1 MKISLK
7 HCIYLI
13 LFYNLTINVF
23 ANDVNNLIEL
33 NTQKFKFI
41 LETAV
46 KNHIDTFDIDQA
58 SESAFQAMLNYL
70 DNQSKYYSAKQLK
83 EYQEKNAGKAEGIGI
98 TIATISDSVVVG
110 SVQKNSPAE
119 KAGIKRGD
127 ILLFVDNQA
136 VTGKTQQEVNEL
148 LAGDT
153 GTVVNV
159 ILKNTVGELKNYVVG
174 REIFKVSSIGSSF
187 FLKSHKI
194 GYIAS
199 TRFTSNIYNDLSKEI
214 DDFLKKGLEFL
225 IIDLRGNPGGYLD
238 EVVKIT
244 AEFLPKNH
252 QIIYTNSK
260 NSEFSFNF
268 KTEKDGKYLK
278 IPLAILVD
286 GQTASAAEIFTA
298 ALQDHDRAI
307 VLGENT
313 FGKGTVQRLWSFK
326 DGSGFRLTVA
336 EYFSPIGRRIDK
348 TIFKKSIGKAELD
361 ESLKLSV
368 GEEAFKEISKAFEET
383 GGATN
388 LPIYKTNKG
397 RTLISKGGIFPDEL
411 VQSDTLTLL
420 SRVLMNKGILLEFTR
435 KLYFSL
441 YQNKITKD
449 FKELESYLQNFDVDE
464 QLYND
469 LYQFSLSKNI
479 WNVEMARIDKNKIK
493 NLIKSYLALWHW
505 DNSGFYAT
513 RVFDD
518 KVLHK
523 AISIKE
529 KAKSLIN

>member
-1 MKISLK
+1 MNRILK
-7 HCIYLI
+7 WLLCLVVFFYQAIN
-13 LFYNLTINVF
+13 LF
-23 ANDVNNLIEL
+23 ASDVNSLIEF
-33 NTQKFKFI
+33 NTQKFKYI

-46 KNHIDTFDIDQA
+46 KNHIDTFDIEQA
-58 SESAFQAMLNYL
+58 SESAFQAMLNFL
-70 DNQSKYYSAKQLK
+70 DNQSNYYSAKQLK
-83 EYQEKNAGKAEGIGI
+83 EYQEKNTGRAEGIGI
-98 TIATISDSVVVG
+98 TPVALNDSVLVG

-119 KAGIKRGD
+119 KAGISRGD

-153 GTVVNV
+153 GTVVNL
-159 ILKNTVGELKNYVVG
+159 ILKNTTGELKNFVVG
-174 REIFKVSSIGSSF
+174 REIFKVSSIAASF
-187 FLKSHKI
+187 YLKFSKI

-199 TRFTSNIYNDLSKEI
+199 SRFTSNVYNDLTTEI
-214 DDFLKKGLEFL
+214 DNFLKKGLECL

-238 EVVKIT
+238 EVVKVT
-244 AEFLPKNH
+244 AEFLPKNSL
-252 QIIYTNSK
+252 ILYTNSK

-268 KTEKDGKYLK
+268 KTDKNGKYLK
-278 IPLAILVD
+278 IPLILLVD
-286 GQTASAAEIFTA
+286 GQTASAAEILAA

-313 FGKGTVQRLWSFK
+313 YGKGTVQRLWTLK

-348 TIFKKSIGKAELD
+348 SILKKNIGKTELD
-361 ESLKLSV
+361 ESLRLSV
-368 GEEAFKEISKAFEET
+368 GEEAFKEISRAFEET
-383 GGATN
+383 GGATR
-388 LPIYKTNKG
+388 LPTYTTHKG

-411 VQSDTLTLL
+411 VRSDTLTLL
-420 SRVLMNKGILLEFTR
+420 SRVLMNRGILFEFTR
-435 KLYFSL
+435 KLYFSF
-441 YQNKITKD
+441 YQKTMKNEYR
-449 FKELESYLQNFDVDE
+449 ELESFLQNFNVDE

-469 LYQFSLSKNI
+469 FHQFSLSKNI
-479 WNVEMARIDKNKIK
+479 WNVEMARIDEQNIK

-505 DNSGFYAT
+505 DNHGFYAT
-513 RVFDD
+513 RAFDD

-523 AISIKE
+523 AISFKE